1 MHSKIV
7 LHSKMIKAVSGAD
20 ETSSYTCCGGQNHTE
35 TSGINQENE
44 RRKRTGSLQFWH
56 LSAMTS
62 LYQSPGHQQPTATK
76 NYRNQW

>member
-44 RRKRTGSLQFWH
+44 RRKRTGSLQF
-56 LSAMTS
+56 
-62 LYQSPGHQQPTATK
+62 
-76 NYRNQW
+76 